1 MILIIAA
8 QDTEAKILTALHD
21 AFAVGRQD
29 SCQILFSQRLS
40 ALLKFKY
47 DLRNAY
53 LDVTR
58 VVYVNTMVSS
68 VELER
73 VKAVADFAA
82 QSGMP
87 MVLVSPYSLLAA
99 DENGDFLRAAATYIE
114 GVVTQHFIIAL
125 APLDGPRM
133 SLLADQ
139 VGGLPENGWFGRYHV
154 KLAGRGLSLEPVTRK
169 DAPHNVR
176 KRLDWAEFGG

>member
-1 MILIIAA
+1 VILIIAA
-8 QDTEAKILTALHD
+8 QDTEAKILTALRD
-21 AFAVGRQD
+21 VFAIGRQD
-29 SCQILFSQRLS
+29 TRQLLFGWRASD
-40 ALLKFKY
+40 LLKFKY
-47 DLRNAY
+47 NLRNAY

-58 VVYVNTMVSS
+58 VVYVNTMVSP

-99 DENGDFLRAAATYIE
+99 DKNGDFMRAAATYIE
-114 GVVTQHFIIAL
+114 GVVPQHFIIAL

-133 SLLADQ
+133 SLVADE
-139 VGGLPENGWFGRYHV
+139 VGKLPESGWFGRYHI
-154 KLAGRGLSLEPVTRK
+154 KTAGRGLGLEPVTRK
-169 DAPHNVR
+169 DAPHSVR
-176 KRLDWAEFGG
+176 KRLDRSDLGG